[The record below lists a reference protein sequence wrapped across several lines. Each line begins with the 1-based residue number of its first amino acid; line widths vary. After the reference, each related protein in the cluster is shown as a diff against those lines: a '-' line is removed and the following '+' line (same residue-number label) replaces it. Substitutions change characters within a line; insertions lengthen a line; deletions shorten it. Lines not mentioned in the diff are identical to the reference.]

1 MGTRQ
6 DPPPQTPPNNLAIM
20 PAKDQGFTEDQI
32 EDFKEVFQLFDTK
45 GDGLIQVSQ
54 VGEVLRAL
62 GTNPTEGEVKKLIT
76 STCTEKGPDA
86 RVTFKT
92 FLPMLQDVSSKP
104 IRDTVDDFVE
114 GLKHFDKEGNG
125 LISAVELRH
134 LLTGLGEKMSEEE
147 VELLIH
153 GKEDSQGNINYEE
166 FVKMVLAQ

>member
-1 MGTRQ
+1 MGRPVLTVNNTGNLHHPILPAISHQ
-6 DPPPQTPPNNLAIM
+6 DTTVTQPHSHTVIM
-20 PAKDQGFTEDQI
+20 PAKDQGFSEDQI

-86 RVTFKT
+86 RVTFET

-114 GLKHFDKEGNG
+114 GLKHFDKE
-125 LISAVELRH
+125 
-134 LLTGLGEKMSEEE
+134 
-147 VELLIH
+147 
-153 GKEDSQGNINYEE
+153 DSQGNINYEE